1 MTSATPDS
9 LPVKKAHPGQRRHG
23 GPRCLSPDSRAGP
36 QGGDGLVAALGLAGG
51 LAAEAATS
59 ASHVPSRPA
68 ASAAASRQT
77 EQAARARPSLLLYLR
92 KSRPLADLVP
102 A

>member
-1 MTSATPDS
+1 
-9 LPVKKAHPGQRRHG
+9 
-23 GPRCLSPDSRAGP
+23 
-36 QGGDGLVAALGLAGG
+36 LAGG